1 MLKSFITHPVRST
14 VISVIIVLLGVLG
27 MTKLPVSQYP
37 NISPPTVQVSAN
49 YAGANADVVL
59 KSVIT
64 PLEAQINGVEGMTY
78 MTASATNTGSANIS
92 VYFNVGTNPDIA
104 AVDVQ
109 NRVSAATSQL
119 PQPVTQS
126 GVTVRKQQSSNVL
139 ILSLYS
145 DKPGYDQTFLQNYAA
160 INILP
165 QLQRVNGVGSA
176 NVTGSQMTY
185 SMRIWLKPDVMAVYK
200 ITPSDVSAALA
211 EQNVQAAPGQF
222 GQNSNQAFQYVIR
235 YSGQLTS
242 TAQFGDII
250 IKSLGRGQYLQLKNI
265 ARIELGAQSYT
276 GSNATDGKPSVGISI
291 SQTPGSNAKQVIE
304 DCQKVINDVMPS
316 LPAGVKIIYLV
327 NINDFLNESI
337 SKVLHTLF
345 ECFTLVFLVI
355 FIFLQD
361 VRSTIIHGISV
372 PVAIT
377 GTFFFLYLLGYS
389 INLLTLFALV
399 LAIGIVVDDA
409 VVVVEAVHAK
419 LESGYKSPI
428 KASID
433 AMGEISGAIV
443 SITLV
448 MASVFIPVSFVSGSS
463 GVFYRQFGITLAV
476 AIFISSIN
484 ALTLCPALAAMFLRP
499 PDHGANH
506 KKRTLLQRFGV
517 WFNRGYDKFT
527 DRYSRTVAFLS
538 ARRWLVIVIILVFGA
553 GFYLLMQATPSS
565 FVPEEDMGT
574 IFVNVTLPPASSMER
589 VQVVA
594 DEVDSICR
602 TIPQIAHT
610 MRTLGSNYIGGSG
623 SSNGMVT
630 VRLIP
635 WDSRPGVTNEDVI
648 HMLTKK
654 TAGIRGADI
663 VFMSQPTIT
672 GFGTSGGFTIQLQD
686 KGGHTTDEFYKVAQ
700 SFLGALNKRPEIE
713 YSKTSFNPNFPQYQ
727 MDINVPKCKDAG
739 VSVTMILN
747 AMQVFYGSSYATNFT
762 EFGQQYQVIIQADSD
777 YRAAPSG
784 LNKIYV
790 RGSDSTMIPISEFIT
805 LKRIFGPQTISQFDM
820 FNSMSVSGSP
830 NHGYS
835 TGQALQAI
843 QQTAAEKLPAGYG
856 FEYSGISREEQAAGS
871 QTIYIFLLCLSFV
884 YLLLSAQYESY
895 LLPFAVLL
903 SLPVG
908 LSGIFVFA
916 KLFGEDNNIYMQIS
930 MIMLIGLLSKNAIL
944 IVEFAV
950 ERRAQGMSLM
960 QAAIEGGKA
969 RLRPILM
976 TSFAFIFGLLPLIFS
991 KGVGANGN
999 RSIGTGAIGGMLFG
1013 TCLGVFVIPTLF
1025 IIFQGLQEKVK
1036 RKTLD
1041 IPTTIILLVIAL
1053 STFSCKVTK
1062 PYQRAQNV
1070 AAPALYRDTAI
1081 ADTTSIGDV
1090 PWRQFFADT
1099 LLQKL
1104 IDEGIRNNLDL
1115 GVAAA
1120 RIHEAEANFKQSQLA
1135 FFPSLAANANASL
1148 NKNAGQPSDRNYEL
1162 FLNSSWQV
1170 DIWGKLRS
1178 TKKAQLAAL
1187 MASDA
1192 YRRDVQTQLVSA
1204 IANDYY
1210 ALMAYDEQLNITEA
1224 TVKNRKEDVTT
1235 TQALKDA
1242 DVLTGAAVMQSQAG
1256 LYSVEVTIPD
1266 IRQNIRQTE
1275 NAMSLLLGRNP
1286 GAIVRDSLAHELV
1299 TADLRMGLP
1308 AHLLSNRP
1316 DVQEAEF
1323 SLRYYAELTNVARTY
1338 FYPAL
1343 TITGEGGLTS
1353 NNLAHFFD
1361 ASAFFGNIMAGLTQ
1375 PIFNNGVNRQ
1385 RLEVARGQEQENLL
1399 TFEKTL
1405 LTAGQE
1411 VSNALFDYHTAAEKI
1426 ITREKQIHFLQK
1438 SVEYTKELM
1447 RADAKANYTDVLT
1460 SEQNLLSAQL
1470 QSVDDRLQQLQAVVT
1485 LYASLGG
1492 GWK

>member
-37 NISPPTVQVSAN
+37 NISPPTVQVSAS

-78 MTASATNTGSANIS
+78 MTSSATNTGSANIS
-92 VYFNVGTNPDIA
+92 VYFGVGTDPDIA

-119 PQPVTQS
+119 PQSVTQN

-160 INILP
+160 INVLP

-176 NVTGSQMTY
+176 AVTGSQMTY
-185 SMRIWLKPDVMAVYK
+185 SMRIWLKPDVMAIYK
-200 ITPSDVSAALA
+200 ITPSDVSAALS

-242 TAQFGDII
+242 TDQFGNII
-250 IKSLGRGQYLQLKNI
+250 IKSLGRGQYLQLKDI

-304 DCQKVINDVMPS
+304 DCQKVVDEVIPS

-345 ECFTLVFLVI
+345 ECFLLVFLVI

-361 VRSTIIHGISV
+361 VRSTLIHGISV

-377 GTFFFLYLLGYS
+377 GTFFFLYLLGFS

-419 LESGYKSPI
+419 LEGGYKSPT
-428 KASID
+428 KAAVD
-433 AMGEISGAIV
+433 AMSEISGAIV

-448 MASVFIPVSFVSGSS
+448 MASVFVPVSFVSGSS

-476 AIFISSIN
+476 AIIISSIN

-499 PDHGANH
+499 PDHGEDH

-517 WFNRGYDKFT
+517 WFNRGYDKLT
-527 DRYSRTVAFLS
+527 DRYSRTVAFFS
-538 ARRWLVIVIILVFGA
+538 ARRWLLILIIFGFGA
-553 GFYLLMQATPSS
+553 AFYLLMRATPSS

-574 IFVNVTLPPASSMER
+574 IFVNITLPPASSMER
-589 VQVVA
+589 VEVFA
-594 DEVDSICR
+594 DEIDSICR
-602 TIPQIAHT
+602 TIPQVSHT
-610 MRTLGSNYIGGSG
+610 MRTLGSNMIGGSG
-623 SSNGMVT
+623 SSNGLVT
-630 VRLIP
+630 VRLTP
-635 WDSRPGVTNEDVI
+635 WDTRPGITNVDVI
-648 HMLTKK
+648 RMLTKK

-663 VFMSQPTIT
+663 VYMSQPTIT
-672 GFGTSGGFTIQLQD
+672 GFGTSGGFTIQVQD
-686 KGGHTTDEFYKVAQ
+686 KAGHSADEFWKVAQ
-700 SFLGALNKRPEIE
+700 GFLGDLNKRPEIQ
-713 YSKTSFNPNFPQYQ
+713 YAKTSYNPNFPQYE

-739 VSVTMILN
+739 VTVTMILN
-747 AMQVFYGSSYATNFT
+747 AMQVFYGSSYASNFT
-762 EFGQQYQVIIQADSD
+762 EFGQQYQVIIQADSN
-777 YRAAPSG
+777 YRAAPSD

-790 RGSDSTMIPISEFIT
+790 RGSDSTMTPITEFIT
-805 LKRIFGPQTISQFDM
+805 LKRVFGPQTVSRFNM
-820 FNSMSVSGSP
+820 FNAMSVSGSP
-830 NHGYS
+830 NEGYS
-835 TGQALQAI
+835 TGQALLAI
-843 QQTAAEKLPAGYG
+843 QQTAAERLPSGYG
-856 FEYSGISREEQAAGS
+856 FEYSGISREEQNAGS
-871 QTIYIFLLCLSFV
+871 QTVYIFLLCLSFV

-950 ERRAQGMSLM
+950 ERRAKGMSLLE
-960 QAAIEGGKA
+960 AAIQGGKA

-1025 IIFQGLQEKVK
+1025 IIFQGLQEKV
-1036 RKTLD
+1036 RKN
-1041 IPTTIILLVIAL
+1041 
-1053 STFSCKVTK
+1053 K
-1062 PYQRAQNV
+1062 PIDDE
-1070 AAPALYRDTAI
+1070 AA
-1081 ADTTSIGDV
+1081 
-1090 PWRQFFADT
+1090 
-1099 LLQKL
+1099 
-1104 IDEGIRNNLDL
+1104 
-1115 GVAAA
+1115 
-1120 RIHEAEANFKQSQLA
+1120 
-1135 FFPSLAANANASL
+1135 
-1148 NKNAGQPSDRNYEL
+1148 
-1162 FLNSSWQV
+1162 
-1170 DIWGKLRS
+1170 
-1178 TKKAQLAAL
+1178 
-1187 MASDA
+1187 
-1192 YRRDVQTQLVSA
+1192 
-1204 IANDYY
+1204 
-1210 ALMAYDEQLNITEA
+1210 
-1224 TVKNRKEDVTT
+1224 
-1235 TQALKDA
+1235 
-1242 DVLTGAAVMQSQAG
+1242 
-1256 LYSVEVTIPD
+1256 
-1266 IRQNIRQTE
+1266 
-1275 NAMSLLLGRNP
+1275 
-1286 GAIVRDSLAHELV
+1286 
-1299 TADLRMGLP
+1299 
-1308 AHLLSNRP
+1308 
-1316 DVQEAEF
+1316 
-1323 SLRYYAELTNVARTY
+1323 
-1338 FYPAL
+1338 
-1343 TITGEGGLTS
+1343 
-1353 NNLAHFFD
+1353 
-1361 ASAFFGNIMAGLTQ
+1361 
-1375 PIFNNGVNRQ
+1375 
-1385 RLEVARGQEQENLL
+1385 
-1399 TFEKTL
+1399 
-1405 LTAGQE
+1405 
-1411 VSNALFDYHTAAEKI
+1411 
-1426 ITREKQIHFLQK
+1426 
-1438 SVEYTKELM
+1438 
-1447 RADAKANYTDVLT
+1447 
-1460 SEQNLLSAQL
+1460 
-1470 QSVDDRLQQLQAVVT
+1470 
-1485 LYASLGG
+1485 
-1492 GWK
+1492 